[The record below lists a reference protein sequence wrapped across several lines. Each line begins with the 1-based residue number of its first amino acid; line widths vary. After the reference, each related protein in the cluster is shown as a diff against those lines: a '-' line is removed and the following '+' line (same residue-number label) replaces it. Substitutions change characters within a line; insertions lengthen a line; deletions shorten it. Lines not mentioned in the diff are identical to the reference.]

1 MITIRDLI
9 SILDAKVLCGEEQL
23 DEEVRTACGSDLMSD
38 VLAFVKDKSILI
50 TGLTNVHV
58 MRTAEMLDIHCV
70 VFARGK
76 IPPDAVLEE
85 ARDLGIVVL
94 CTQHTNFTTCVSGRH
109 PWHRRAHRR
118 KMMDEREKNHGRAFI
133 QRQL

>member
-1 MITIRDLI
+1 MITIRDLLT
-9 SILDAKVLCGEEQL
+9 ILDAKVLCGEEQL

-58 MRTAEMLDIHCV
+58 MRTAEML

-85 ARDLGIVVL
+85 ARELGIVVL
-94 CTQHTNFTTCVSGRH
+94 CTQHTNFTTCGLLYQAGIRGTDVRTG
-109 PWHRRAHRR
+109 A
-118 KMMDEREKNHGRAFI
+118 K
-133 QRQL
+133 